1 MKAKSIWDEL
11 GQVCIWLLKTL
22 FQFYTSFLG
31 ILGPFAFSVFCF
43 CHLCGGRL
51 KIERILEAALGEDN
65 LLHTLCFLVQT
76 TIKTQLENSLLS

>member
-1 MKAKSIWDEL
+1 MKAKSIRDEL

-43 CHLCGGRL
+43 CHLYGGRL

-65 LLHTLCFLVQT
+65 LLQ
-76 TIKTQLENSLLS
+76 